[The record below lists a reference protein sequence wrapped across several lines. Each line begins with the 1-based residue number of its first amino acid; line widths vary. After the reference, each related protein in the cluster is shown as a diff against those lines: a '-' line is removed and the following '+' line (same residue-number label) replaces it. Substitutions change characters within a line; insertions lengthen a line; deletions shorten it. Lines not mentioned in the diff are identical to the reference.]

1 MKLDTFTFV
10 LLQCLL
16 SRTEAA
22 EEVVLNTYGI
32 QPDNHHWMGLA
43 THPTDKTKQAKL
55 GPEERLD
62 EPQSVQDL
70 MDRLE
75 HGLGD
80 LDYEEQLE
88 KHQRLQ
94 DLTELE
100 RGKDP
105 DGFDGGEV
113 HSVVEGGRGGF
124 LYLCIG
130 GGCSAGDYFLMSLSI
145 LFTCCCLPC
154 LKVWLGGRGKEE
166 EDRQPIMTGVCDDQ
180 AETQSA

>member
-22 EEVVLNTYGI
+22 EEVVLNAYGT
-32 QPDNHHWMGLA
+32 QPDNDHWMGLA
-43 THPTDKTKQAKL
+43 THSKDNPKQAKL

-75 HGLGD
+75 QGLGD

-94 DLTELE
+94 DLTEFE

-113 HSVVEGGRGGF
+113 QSVVAGGMG
-124 LYLCIG
+124 
-130 GGCSAGDYFLMSLSI
+130 SKSLSHA
-145 LFTCCCLPC
+145 
-154 LKVWLGGRGKEE
+154 K
-166 EDRQPIMTGVCDDQ
+166 
-180 AETQSA
+180 SAMQNSVTKTT